1 MPEFHLRYTP
11 EIITLCQSALYLPR
25 CCRPKTLRSLAGLLP
40 LTSQGLL
47 TLVVSTW
54 ALRTFGY
61 GSMDLVVFALT
72 ISALAILISCLF
84 CTIGFGLFM
93 QRRIRLEIARPG
105 ASDKVEIN
113 AGYPNE
119 TGFSI
124 PATTFPPLVTLSWK
138 IIFPD
143 AIETRNRLG
152 EHKRLYEEVL
162 PKKRCLTD
170 VLIREFSVRDVA
182 DCVNFPGKRAKKYD
196 VRPCRN

>member
-1 MPEFHLRYTP
+1 MPEFHLRYTS
-11 EIITLCQSALYLPR
+11 EIITLCQSARHLPR
-25 CCRPKTLRSLAGLLP
+25 CCRPKKLYVASQACSPDLTRPANPDGIRLGTTHFWLRLDGSCGLC
-40 LTSQGLL
+40 
-47 TLVVSTW
+47 
-54 ALRTFGY
+54 
-61 GSMDLVVFALT
+61 LT

-105 ASDKVEIN
+105 ASDKVEIEV
-113 AGYPNE
+113 GYPNE

-170 VLIREFSVRDVA
+170 VLIREFSVRDVLGL
-182 DCVNFPGKRAKKYD
+182 CQFSWQTGQKYD

>member
-1 MPEFHLRYTP
+1 
-11 EIITLCQSALYLPR
+11 
-25 CCRPKTLRSLAGLLP
+25 
-40 LTSQGLL
+40 
-47 TLVVSTW
+47 
-54 ALRTFGY
+54 
-61 GSMDLVVFALT
+61 MDLVVFALT

-93 QRRIRLEIARPG
+93 QRRIRGNSQTRRIWQGGGRSRL
-105 ASDKVEIN
+105 SQW
-113 AGYPNE
+113 

-162 PKKRCLTD
+162 PKKRC
-170 VLIREFSVRDVA
+170 
-182 DCVNFPGKRAKKYD
+182 
-196 VRPCRN
+196 